1 MFRKRN
7 HSPFCRRAIAAVAL
21 APLLVTGIVAA
32 QDADLGRA
40 ELYDPSE
47 RDLERGRAIVVGAFT
62 IQGTPEPQ
70 TGACF
75 QCHGMDGRGDGTA
88 AFPRL
93 TDQVFKYLY
102 DSLRDYASGVRQSP
116 IMEPI
121 ARALT
126 DEQMRQVSAYYAA
139 QVDAPYPPPPAVNP
153 QVLQFGGALA
163 AVGSA
168 ERGVQACM
176 NCHGPDGVGLPP
188 TYPYLAGQFALYL
201 EGELMDWKTG
211 ARRGDGFGI
220 MEDIARRLSDE
231 EIAAV
236 SLYYASLRPASVT
249 PDRDE
254 SEFPMTAG
262 ARPTARDPER

>member
-1 MFRKRN
+1 MFRKRG
-7 HSPFCRRAIAAVAL
+7 HRPHRRRAAIASAAL
-21 APLLVTGIVAA
+21 APLVAGIVAA

-40 ELYDPSE
+40 ELYEPSE
-47 RDLERGRAIVVGAFT
+47 RDIEGGRAIAVGAFT
-62 IQGTPEPQ
+62 IDQTPEPQ

-102 DSLRDYASGVRQSP
+102 DSLKDYASGVRQSA

-126 DEQMRQVSAYYAA
+126 DRQMREVSAYYAA
-139 QVDAPYPPPPAVNP
+139 QVDAPYPPPPEGDPEA
-153 QVLQFGGALA
+153 LQFGGALA

-201 EGELMDWKTG
+201 EGELKDWKTG

-220 MEDIARRLSDE
+220 MEDIARRLTDE

-249 PDRDE
+249 PDPDE
-254 SEFPMTAG
+254 SPFPMVAG
-262 ARPTARDPER
+262 PGPADGDPER